1 MTISEAPPSA
11 PAPAAEPA
19 PSSFGRIFGVLFSPD
34 ATFASIAR
42 RPTWVA
48 PLLVLLVLSIVS
60 GFIMSS
66 RIDWSAPA
74 REAMEARKDVPRE
87 AQERAVR
94 MAGAM
99 GKVIAYAGPVF
110 LVIILAIVAGIL
122 LLAFRMFGGEGNFA
136 QAWAATLY
144 AYMPSVIKSIAFL
157 IILVAK
163 GETGVSPLAMAT
175 LVRSNPAFLF
185 DPKTNPMGF
194 ALATNLDLFSL
205 WVMVLLIIGF
215 AHLAKVS
222 KGKSAAVVV
231 SLYIVKCLLGLIG
244 PAMQTLRK

>member
-1 MTISEAPPSA
+1 MTIAEAPPAA
-11 PAPAAEPA
+11 PAPAEPA

-34 ATFASIAR
+34 STMASIAR

-48 PLLVLLVLSIVS
+48 PLLVLIVLSIVS

-74 REAMEARKDVPRE
+74 REAMEGRKDVSAE
-87 AQERAVR
+87 QTERTVR

-99 GKVIAYAGPVF
+99 GKVIAYAGPAF

-122 LLAFRMFGGEGNFA
+122 LAAFRILGGEGNFG
-136 QAWAATLY
+136 QAWAVTLY
-144 AYMPSVIKSIAFL
+144 AYMPSVIKSVAFL

-163 GETGVSPLAMAT
+163 GQTGVSPMAMAT

-185 DPKTNPMGF
+185 DPKTNPMAF
-194 ALATNLDLFSL
+194 ALATNFDIFSL
-205 WVMVLLIIGF
+205 WVMILLIIGF

-222 KGKSAAVVV
+222 KAKSAAIVV

-244 PAMQTLRK
+244 PAMQSLRK